1 MADTF
6 TWDSFQNLVCD
17 HLGLEKNECTNKTH
31 LFRDLSLDSLGIV
44 SLGLKIHSEFQVNV
58 PLSEVSN
65 IKTLG
70 EMFSIT
76 ERHLPDL
83 PNA

>member
-1 MADTF
+1 MANTF
-6 TWDSFQNLVCD
+6 TWDSFQNLVCG
-17 HLGLEKNECTNKTH
+17 HLGLEKKECTNKTN

-76 ERHLPDL
+76 EKYMPDR
-83 PNA
+83 PNS

>member
-1 MADTF
+1 MANTF

-17 HLGLEKNECTNKTH
+17 HLGLEKKECADKTH
-31 LFRDLSLDSLGIV
+31 LFRDLSMDSLGLV
-44 SLGLKIHSEFQVNV
+44 SLGLKIRSEFQVSV

-76 ERHLPDL
+76 KKYMPDM
-83 PNA
+83 PNS